1 MVPSSPLVKPT
12 FLPYGT
18 VGKEEHNL
26 RVRAQT
32 DPALLGASSDDDNSG
47 PTRSTRAPSSDLT
60 TPKGSPGYSFSDSG
74 PAILVSATPE
84 TTPLL
89 YPQLTQN
96 PEQWL
101 QAGMM
106 GQTAGADCFMLPD
119 HCYMPATEDWWTP
132 AGMAAGSG
140 AFEYYYGPQ
149 FPYGHLSQEDHKQM
163 GQAVYGIAKDVEY
176 ENNPGMAPP
185 AAYDCNLM
193 PIPEHNAGSATE
205 AAGKQAMDF
214 GAGKETRTT
223 VMMRNLPES
232 FTRASLLE
240 LLSAEGFFGRFDFIY
255 VPFDFKRHFNLGYAL
270 INLVSSTEAQRF
282 SKHFD
287 GFCKWATVSDLPCVV
302 VWSNP
307 HQGLSTHVERYRN
320 SPVMHESVPEPWRPL
335 LFKHGVAV
343 PFPEP
348 TKKIKA
354 PKVKA
359 SS

>member
-1 MVPSSPLVKPT
+1 MVPIHDAVAQD
-12 FLPYGT
+12 
-18 VGKEEHNL
+18 EHFQQKML
-26 RVRAQT
+26 TQT
-32 DPALLGASSDDDNSG
+32 DSALLGASSDDDNSG

-60 TPKGSPGYSFSDSG
+60 TPL
-74 PAILVSATPE
+74 LVSATPE

-89 YPQLTQN
+89 YPQLAHA
-96 PEQWL
+96 PEQWA

-106 GQTAGADCFMLPD
+106 GQTAGVDCFMLPD
-119 HCYMPATEDWWTP
+119 HCYMPAAEDWWTP
-132 AGMAAGSG
+132 AGVPVDNG
-140 AFEYYYGPQ
+140 AFEYYYGQ
-149 FPYGHLSQEDHKQM
+149 HFHYGHLTPEDQKQM
-163 GQAVYGIAKDVEY
+163 EQAMCGDSAT
-176 ENNPGMAPP
+176 GMVPP
-185 AAYDCNLM
+185 TAYDCSLM
-193 PIPEHNAGSATE
+193 PIPEHNPSLAAAGMATE
-205 AAGKQAMDF
+205 VASKQVV
-214 GAGKETRTT
+214 GLGKETRTT
-223 VMMRNLPES
+223 VMMRNLPET
-232 FTRASLLE
+232 FTRTTLLD

-270 INLVSSTEAQRF
+270 INMVSPSEAQRF

-287 GFCKWATVSDLPCVV
+287 GFEKWKSSSDLPCVV

-320 SPVMHESVPEPWRPL
+320 SPVMHESVPEQWRPM

-359 SS
+359 AP